1 MICKV
6 KRTIEK
12 YDLLRDI
19 SSIAIGVSGGADSMC
34 LLEIL
39 SKLKDEY
46 GIILKVVHVNHNI
59 RGAEALRD
67 QRVVEDYCRQIGI
80 ECIVNSVDVPS
91 LAKNMGIGEEECGRI
106 KRYEAFAKAGC
117 DAVATAHS
125 LSDSIETMIFNL
137 IRGTGVKGLCGIP
150 AARDNIIRPLIDC
163 SRKEIEAYC
172 EKNNIP
178 YITDSTNLTD
188 DYTRNYIRHNIVA
201 SFSKI
206 NENYE
211 NAISSAMET
220 LRTENDFMENCKN
233 VFLDDSYSDE
243 GYNTTALV
251 MVNSAIRQRAVASI
265 LSLYMKK
272 DVEKRHIDLVSKAIV
287 NREGKVEI
295 AKDVYVIV
303 KGYLLT
309 IESSKTK
316 SEEWLVPFE
325 NGVFNTPVGSF
336 CIEVASSA
344 EYKSSDAV
352 DADKIKGELAM
363 SSRKEGDRF
372 FSKARK
378 NTKTLKKLFNE
389 AKIPSWERNN
399 IAILRDDENLIWID
413 GFGTDG
419 KYLPDINS
427 KNILI
432 IKKEG

>member
-6 KRTIEK
+6 RQTIEK
-12 YDLLRDI
+12 YNLLDDVH
-19 SSIAIGVSGGADSMC
+19 SLAVGVSGGADSMC

-39 SKLKDEY
+39 SKLKQEY
-46 GIILKVVHVNHNI
+46 DIILKVVHINHNI
-59 RGAEALRD
+59 RGEEALRD
-67 QRVVEDYCRQIGI
+67 QKLVEDYCNKTGI
-80 ECIVNSVDVPS
+80 ECLVYSVDIPTLS
-91 LAKNMGIGEEECGRI
+91 KEMGIGEEECGRI
-106 KRYEAFAKAGC
+106 KRYECFSESGC

-137 IRGTGVKGLCGIP
+137 VRGTGVKGLCGIP
-150 AARDNIIRPLIDC
+150 PRRDNIIRPLIDC

-172 EKNNIP
+172 AENDVP

-188 DYTRNYIRHNIVA
+188 DYTRNFIRHNIVA

-211 NAISSAMET
+211 SAISSAMET
-220 LRTENDFMENCKN
+220 LRTENEFLENCKN
-233 VFLDDSYSDE
+233 VFLDDCYSDE
-243 GYNTTALV
+243 GYNTTALALAA
-251 MVNSAIRQRAVASI
+251 SAVRQRAVASI
-265 LSLYMKK
+265 LNLYMKK

-295 AKDVYVIV
+295 TKDVYVIV

-316 SEEWLVPFE
+316 AEEWFASCE
-325 NGVFNTPVGSF
+325 DDVFNTPVGRFS
-336 CIEVASSA
+336 IEVSSSA
-344 EYKSSDAV
+344 EYKISDAI

-399 IAILRDDENLIWID
+399 IAILRDEENVIWID

-419 KYLPDINS
+419 KYLPDINT
-427 KNILI
+427 KNVLI

>member
-6 KRTIEK
+6 RHTIEK
-12 YDLLRDI
+12 YNLLEGVR
-19 SSIAIGVSGGADSMC
+19 SLAVGVSGGADSMC

-39 SKLKDEY
+39 SKLKQEY
-46 GIILKVVHVNHNI
+46 DIILKAVHINHNI
-59 RGAEALRD
+59 RGEEALRD
-67 QRVVEDYCRQIGI
+67 QRLVEDYCKKNGI
-80 ECIVNSVDVPS
+80 ECLVYSVDIPYLS
-91 LAKNMGIGEEECGRI
+91 KEMGIGEEECGRI
-106 KRYEAFAKAGC
+106 KRYKCFSRAGC

-137 IRGTGVKGLCGIP
+137 VRGTGTKGLCGIP
-150 AARDNIIRPLIDC
+150 PRRDNIIRPLIDC
-163 SRKEIEAYC
+163 SRKEIEVYC
-172 EKNNIP
+172 AENDIP

-188 DYTRNYIRHNIVA
+188 DYTRNFIRHNIVA

-220 LRTENDFMENCKN
+220 LRAENNYMENCKN
-233 VFLDDSYSDE
+233 AFLEDSYSDE
-243 GYNTTALV
+243 GYNTTMLV
-251 MVNSAIRQRAVASI
+251 MADPAIRQRTVASI
-265 LSLYMKK
+265 LNLYMKK

-309 IESSKTK
+309 IEASKTEA
-316 SEEWLVPFE
+316 EEWIAPCK
-325 NGVFNTPVGSF
+325 NGIFDTPVGRFSV
-336 CIEVASSA
+336 ETASSA
-344 EYKSSDAV
+344 EYNNAV
-352 DADKIKGELAM
+352 DADKIKGELVM

-399 IAILRDDENLIWID
+399 IAILRDEENVIWID

-419 KYLPDINS
+419 KYLPDINT
-427 KNILI
+427 KNVLI